1 MTSTAKEA
9 FEMMKGEHLGT
20 GSFRSVY
27 CNNLNPEQVLKIE
40 GDTHQRYQFCNV
52 IEWVFWNNHKENP
65 KIAKWLAPCIRISS
79 NGKILIQKR
88 VETIPKGY
96 ELPKEL
102 PSFLTDLKMSNFG
115 LLDGRL
121 VCLDYGHSPK
131 NIVTKN
137 KSVDWCS
144 YSYP

>member
-1 MTSTAKEA
+1 MSDIAKEA

-27 CNNLNPEQVLKIE
+27 CNRLNPEQLLKIE

-52 IEWVFWNNHKENP
+52 IEWIFWNDNKENP
-65 KIAKWLAPCIRISS
+65 KIAKWLAPCVSISS
-79 NGKILIQKR
+79 NGKILIQRR
-88 VETIPKGY
+88 VDLIPINY
-96 ELPKEL
+96 ELPKKL
-102 PSFLTDLKMSNFG
+102 PAFLTDLKRDNFG

-121 VCLDYGHSPK
+121 VCLDYGLLPRD
-131 NIVTKN
+131 IVTKK

-144 YSYP
+144 YP